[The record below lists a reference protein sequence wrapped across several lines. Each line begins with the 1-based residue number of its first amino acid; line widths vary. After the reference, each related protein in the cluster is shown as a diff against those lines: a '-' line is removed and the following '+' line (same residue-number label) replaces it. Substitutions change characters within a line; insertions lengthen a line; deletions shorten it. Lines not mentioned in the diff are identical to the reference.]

1 MSREEISVAQLQAG
15 LFIEL
20 PLKWHEHPFL
30 TGKFLLKDEAQIAVI
45 RQLRLR
51 NVWYFPDRS
60 KVLPLP
66 EEADASELPV
76 DNEQAELDQA
86 WIEKRELARQLTQRR
101 QEIQKVEKQYN
112 QTVHQVKSLM
122 IRMNSL
128 PAQAISEAGE
138 LVDKIVQALLS
149 DKDTVIHLMNS
160 NSLDDTLYYHVL
172 NVSVLSL
179 MLAREAGLPE
189 KLFSTL
195 GFAALMHDIGQIKI
209 PPQILR
215 KTSSM
220 TKSEQDFYEQHVHY
234 GVEMIKKFGHESRL
248 VWDVIDQHHE
258 FCDGSGY
265 PNHLKSPAI
274 RELAKIVCI
283 VNHYDKLCNHNDPRQ
298 SMTPHEAMSLMFAKQ
313 GPKFEKK
320 YLQLFVK
327 LLGIYPPGTV
337 VQLSDERIG
346 MVISLNRAELLKPSI
361 LIYDPEVPKE
371 QAVIVDLADNDELSI
386 RRSLKPIQ
394 LRPEVFIYLNPR
406 ERVSYF
412 FKMNAPKAAGGD

>member
-1 MSREEISVAQLQAG
+1 MSKDEISVAQLQPG

-30 TGKFLLKDEAQIAVI
+30 MGKFIIKDEAQIAVI
-45 RQLRLR
+45 RQLKLR
-51 NVWYFPDRS
+51 KVRYFPDRS
-60 KVLPLP
+60 RVLPLP
-66 EEADASELPV
+66 EEADPQNLPIDTEQSEL
-76 DNEQAELDQA
+76 DEA
-86 WIEKRELARQLTQRR
+86 WTEKRELARQLEQRR
-101 QEIQKVEKQYN
+101 REIQKVEKQYN

-138 LVDKIVQALLS
+138 VVDKIVESLLS

-189 KLFSTL
+189 KLYSTL
-195 GFAALMHDIGQIKI
+195 GFAALMHDIGQVKI
-209 PPQILR
+209 PPQIVR
-215 KTSSM
+215 KTSPL
-220 TKSEQDFYEQHVHY
+220 TRPEQDFYEQHVHY
-234 GVEMIKKFGHESRL
+234 GVEMIKKFANENRL
-248 VWDVIDQHHE
+248 VREVVDQHHE

-265 PNHLKSPAI
+265 PHHLKGSAI
-274 RELAKIVCI
+274 SELAKIVCI

-298 SMTPHEAMSLMFAKQ
+298 SMTPHDAMGLMFAKQ

-337 VQLSDERIG
+337 VQLNDERIG

-371 QAVIVDLADNDELSI
+371 QAVVIDLANNGELSI
-386 RRSLKPIQ
+386 QRSIKPIK
-394 LRPEVFIYLNPR
+394 LPPEIFIYLNPR

-412 FKMNAPKAAGGD
+412 FKMNAPKAAK